1 MSNPEDVTVNF
12 GENAAFNC
20 IASGDPTP
28 EIIWLR
34 DSVALPLDS
43 SRYQVVQNGTLMVHD
58 AKETDEGVF
67 ECMAINENGEA
78 RSQPARMTIAKKDE
92 NRKYTNC

>member
-1 MSNPEDVTVNF
+1 MADPDDTIVRF

-20 IASGDPTP
+20 VATGDPTP

-43 SRYQVVQNGTLMVHD
+43 SRYKVVHNGTLMVHD
-58 AKETDEGVF
+58 ATETDEGVF
-67 ECMAINENGEA
+67 ECMAINANGEA
-78 RSQPARMTIAKKDE
+78 RSKPARMTVE
-92 NRKYTNC
+92 NKESK